1 MFPLHSLKTSL
12 RADLTVNGMLVI
24 GAPLAAV
31 EASTTA
37 SPVGPRQAKRWQVA
51 RLHQDRGMALV
62 VGGERGMKPAVGGER
77 GTRSTV
83 GGKRSQVSGGAR
95 GMIAL
100 DSVVS
105 MLAPAS
111 NPSAKLSVCIAANSN
126 SRRFAGCEGDETP
139 PGAGS

>member
-62 VGGERGMKPAVGGER
+62 VGGER